1 MMMREIKEMN
11 VGGLKIPYV
20 TPLTEVVEVQ
30 SEGIMN
36 PESWSDGQGGYFPI
50 NEEDPEGDGR
60 GAKGNSL
67 WDGGRNKNL
76 WDE

>member
-1 MMMREIKEMN
+1 MEELQSKER
-11 VGGLKIPYV
+11 KILYV
-20 TPLTEVVEVQ
+20 APLTELVFVQ
-30 SEGIMN
+30 SEGLLA

-60 GAKGNSL
+60 GAKDNDL
-67 WDGGRNKNL
+67 WDGGSNKNL

>member
-1 MMMREIKEMN
+1 MEELKSKER
-11 VGGLKIPYV
+11 KILYV
-20 TPLTEVVEVQ
+20 VPLIETVLVQ
-30 SEGIMN
+30 SEGLLA